1 MMNKKMMNK
10 RMEIKDI
17 VMVAFMAAVMA
28 VLSPISLP
36 IGPVPISLAT
46 FAVCLS
52 ATVLGKNLSTLAYLL
67 YLLLGIFGL
76 PVFSN
81 YEAGLAKLLG
91 PTGGYLIGMI
101 FLSYLGGLGLERF
114 SKEPLLQYAFFLLG
128 MLFCYILGTLWLARL
143 LSFSFFKAL
152 AVGVIP
158 FIIPDCIKVF
168 LAVELGKRMKKSLKK
183 GKAV

>member
-10 RMEIKDI
+10 KMEIKDI
-17 VMVAFMAAVMA
+17 VMVAFMTAVMA

-52 ATVLGKNLSTLAYLL
+52 AT
-67 YLLLGIFGL
+67 
-76 PVFSN
+76 VFSN

-158 FIIPDCIKVF
+158 FIVPDCIKVF

>member
-10 RMEIKDI
+10 KMEIKDI
-17 VMVAFMAAVMA
+17 VMVAFMTAVMA

-101 FLSYLGGLGLERF
+101 F
-114 SKEPLLQYAFFLLG
+114 
-128 MLFCYILGTLWLARL
+128 
-143 LSFSFFKAL
+143 
-152 AVGVIP
+152 
-158 FIIPDCIKVF
+158 
-168 LAVELGKRMKKSLKK
+168 
-183 GKAV
+183 

>member
-1 MMNKKMMNK
+1 MKAISVKQMSL
-10 RMEIKDI
+10 
-17 VMVAFMAAVMA
+17 AAIMTA
-28 VLSPISLP
+28 VTCILSPISLN
-36 IGPVPISLAT
+36 IGPVPISLGT
-46 FAVCLS
+46 FAVSLS
-52 ATVLGKNLSTLAYLL
+52 VCILGRNLGMLSYLL
-67 YLLLGIFGL
+67 YLLLGFIGL

-81 YEAGLAKLLG
+81 YGAGVEKLLG

>member
-1 MMNKKMMNK
+1 M
-10 RMEIKDI
+10 
-17 VMVAFMAAVMA
+17 
-28 VLSPISLP
+28 
-36 IGPVPISLAT
+36 
-46 FAVCLS
+46 
-52 ATVLGKNLSTLAYLL
+52 
-67 YLLLGIFGL
+67 
-76 PVFSN
+76 
-81 YEAGLAKLLG
+81 
-91 PTGGYLIGMI
+91 
-101 FLSYLGGLGLERF
+101 ERF